1 MDKKLLCGNQS
12 TVMAVFVLKQATMV
26 YCMMSITTL
35 QFDYENSRNST
46 VAIKTDLVINSLPPF
61 NITDYVTRSDE
72 DATSKQRVFAQ
83 LNYIIFS
90 IIS

>member
-1 MDKKLLCGNQS
+1 
-12 TVMAVFVLKQATMV
+12 MAVFVLKQATRV

-35 QFDYENSRNST
+35 QFDYENSRNT
-46 VAIKTDLVINSLPPF
+46 TDAIKTDLVIISLPQF
-61 NITDYVTRSDE
+61 NIADYVTRSVE
-72 DATSKQRVFAQ
+72 DATSKKRVFAK

>member
-1 MDKKLLCGNQS
+1 
-12 TVMAVFVLKQATMV
+12 MAVFVLKQATRV

-46 VAIKTDLVINSLPPF
+46 VAIKADLVIISLPQF
-61 NITDYVTRSDE
+61 NIADDVTRSDE
-72 DATSKQRVFAQ
+72 DATSKQRVFAK